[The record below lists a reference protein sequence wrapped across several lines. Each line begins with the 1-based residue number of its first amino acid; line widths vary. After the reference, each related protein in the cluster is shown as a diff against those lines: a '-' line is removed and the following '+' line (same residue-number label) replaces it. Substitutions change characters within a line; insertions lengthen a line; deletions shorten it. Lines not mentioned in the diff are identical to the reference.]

1 MTDQDW
7 NSRHARS
14 LGVFLNGKAIPGH
27 DDRGRPIVDDSFLL
41 LFNGHSRAVYWTL
54 PKEFGGPW
62 QLLVDTDRLL
72 PEAEPREIPERAV
85 TRARTVVVLRSAS

>member
-14 LGVFLNGKAIPGH
+14 LGVFLNGRAIPGH
-27 DDRGRPIVDDSFLL
+27 DEQGRTITDDSFLL
-41 LFNGHSRAVYWTL
+41 LFNGHSRAVYWSL

-62 QLLVDTDRLL
+62 QLVMDTDRPA
-72 PEAEPREIPERAV
+72 PESEPHEMPQRV
-85 TRARTVVVLRSAS
+85 LTRARTVVVLRSA